1 MEAYEA
7 SAEEVADRK
16 TAAPAVVVG
25 VGDDEAREHEEEIDG
40 QVAVV
45 DAFYRGAAA
54 GKGVPFEDV
63 VPDDR
68 ERRNAA
74 QPVEQVAVGF
84 GIRKG

>member
-25 VGDDEAREHEEEIDG
+25 VGDNEAREHEEEIDG

-45 DAFYRGAAA
+45 DAFYCGAAA
-54 GKGVPFEDV
+54 GKGVPSKMWYQMTES
-63 VPDDR
+63 
-68 ERRNAA
+68 AA
-74 QPVEQVAVGF
+74 TP
-84 GIRKG
+84 RSPSSRL